1 MIVSGGQQRGSAI
14 GMHVSILPQ
23 TLLPSSLPHNIEQSS
38 WVHGRSLLVIH
49 FKYSSVYMSI
59 PNTLTIPSPQ
69 LSQVTVSSFS
79 KAVSLLLFC
88 K

>member
-14 GMHVSILPQ
+14 GMHVSIPPQ
-23 TLLPSSLPHNIEQSS
+23 TLLPSSLPHNIEQHS
-38 WVHGRSLLVIH
+38 WAHSRSLLVIH
-49 FKYSSVYMSI
+49 FKYNSVYMSI

-69 LSQVTVSSFS
+69 LSPVTMSSFS